1 MKRDVVGR
9 TPAMSLS
16 VSEGGLVT
24 ETEDER
30 YMRTCLT
37 LASRGKGYVS
47 PNPLVGA
54 VLVTKGKI
62 VAEGYHRKFGG
73 PHAEVECLRSFRGDT
88 SEATLYVNLEPCT
101 HYGKTP
107 PCVDLILQRGIRRV
121 VVGMKDPNPLVAGKG
136 IRRLRRAGV
145 KVRVG
150 ALRHEAEELNRFFV
164 KHITTGMPYVHVKIA
179 QTQDGYIGR
188 VGGTAGYITSQQS
201 LKMVHRWRAEYD
213 AILVG
218 ANTVKADNPR
228 LDVRL
233 VPGRDPAVI
242 IVDGRF
248 SLAGTERV
256 LRSASRRPVYVCTT
270 EKSLAK
276 ESAKAAAL
284 RSLGI
289 RILTFKTSSQ
299 RLDLRRVLTSLYREG
314 IGSILVEGGSDI
326 FSQCIEKNL
335 VDELTLFTA
344 PKKFLVGL
352 PALTPLARKK
362 VDRWIARRPF
372 VSRTIGVDHV
382 LTGRIS

>member
-1 MKRDVVGR
+1 
-9 TPAMSLS
+9 
-16 VSEGGLVT
+16 
-24 ETEDER
+24 
-30 YMRTCLT
+30 MRTCLT
-37 LASRGKGYVS
+37 LASRGKGHVS

-54 VLVTKGKI
+54 VLVTKGTI
-62 VAEGYHRKFGG
+62 VAKGYHRKYGG
-73 PHAEVECLRSFRGDT
+73 PHAEVECLRSFCGDT

-145 KVRVG
+145 EVRVG
-150 ALRHEAEELNRFFV
+150 VLQHEAEELNRFFV

-188 VGGTAGYITSQQS
+188 AGATAGYITSQQS

-218 ANTVKADNPR
+218 ANTVKIDNPR

-233 VPGRDPAVI
+233 VSGRDPAVI
-242 IVDGRF
+242 IVDGRL
-248 SLAGTERV
+248 SLVGTERV
-256 LRSASRRPVYVCTT
+256 LSSASRRPVYVCTT
-270 EKSLAK
+270 QRAVARQA
-276 ESAKAAAL
+276 AKAAAL

-289 RILTFKTSSQ
+289 RVLTFKTSSH
-299 RLDLRRVLTSLYREG
+299 RLDLRRVFAALYREG
-314 IGSILVEGGSDI
+314 IGSILVEGGKDI

-344 PKKFLVGL
+344 PKKFSVGI
-352 PALTPLARKK
+352 PALTPTARKK

-372 VSRTIGVDHV
+372 LSRIMGGDHV